1 VELTSQQHRD
11 NVEYRRGFKC
21 VMFQFMA
28 TKVSKILETIFDEI
42 EYRIAKRSIRH
53 SGQSRKSLLSK
64 F

>member
-1 VELTSQQHRD
+1 M
-11 NVEYRRGFKC
+11 EYRRGFKR